1 MNVSLGS
8 IGCVILLVGG
18 FRASGMVRE
27 HQFKELSIRSEPL
40 IFAVEAY
47 NLARGAPP
55 SDLRSL
61 VPHYL
66 AEVPTTGMG
75 AYPEYRYRVPGAVAN
90 PWSIM
95 VHTPT
100 GVLDFD
106 QFWYLPNGNY
116 EDLDIGPPKRF
127 GAWAYIY
134 E

>member
-1 MNVSLGS
+1 MALSPWGGRIFFLWNTVTSVATLAALALAIVAFVNLMVAIVQRRKRIYWLNVSLGS

-75 AYPEYRYRVPGAVAN
+75 AYP
-90 PWSIM
+90 
-95 VHTPT
+95 
-100 GVLDFD
+100 
-106 QFWYLPNGNY
+106 
-116 EDLDIGPPKRF
+116 
-127 GAWAYIY
+127 
-134 E
+134 